1 MDGVAAVALPRVV
14 EVYHVE
20 LGLDL
25 VAVQMGEQVVVGYL
39 GEVGVLEIIQEKRI
53 ALLDGLFYVLVDYRI
68 GLARTGRAQDHRRT
82 EGIDKVDPS
91 VIRPAPEPE
100 AGAEVDGILVLLQLG
115 LLHEGFV
122 LDVEHVFEQVGLQ
135 QAGHP
140 QPRHEQA
147 DIPGGKGGDI
157 QHGARRKRQ
166 RKGEQPPVAEK
177 EQQAG
182 HAAKDDPAPRDFL
195 LLHALC
201 AEAAK
206 GEEQHGEELRPED
219 IGEQPGGTLE
229 AEQYPIDHADVDAPL
244 PDGLVTEPINIDDYK

>member
-1 MDGVAAVALPRVV
+1 M
-14 EVYHVE
+14 
-20 LGLDL
+20 
-25 VAVQMGEQVVVGYL
+25 VVGYL
-39 GEVGVLEIIQEKRI
+39 GEVGVLEIIQEERI
-53 ALLDGLFYVLVDYRI
+53 ALLDDLFDVLVDYRI
-68 GLARTGRAQDHRRT
+68 GLARTGRTQDHRRT
-82 EGIDKVDPS
+82 EGIDKVNPS
-91 VIRPAPEPE
+91 VIRPSPEPE
-100 AGAEVDGILVLLQLG
+100 AGAEIDRILVLLQFG
-115 LLHEGFV
+115 FLHEGFV

-135 QAGHP
+135 QAWHP
-140 QPRHEQA
+140 QPCHEQA
-147 DIPGGKGGDI
+147 DIPDGKGGDI
-157 QHGARRKRQ
+157 QHGVCRKRQ

-229 AEQYPIDHADVDAPL
+229 AEQYPIDHADVDAPF